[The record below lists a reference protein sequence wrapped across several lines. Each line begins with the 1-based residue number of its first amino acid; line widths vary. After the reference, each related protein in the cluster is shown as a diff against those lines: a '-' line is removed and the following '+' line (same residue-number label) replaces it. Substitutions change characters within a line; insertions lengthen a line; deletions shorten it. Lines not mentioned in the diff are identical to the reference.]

1 MSEES
6 MERIVGRAVT
16 NREYRE
22 RLLARPEEALEGYH
36 LTDEEMCRV
45 KGWTDRTFEMLI
57 DDLERQVDG
66 LRFDAS
72 AGFRELDD
80 DRPRH
85 AGERI
90 SPAALRFLLPRCLP
104 ELYGASSRES
114 SRDDARFGARPIR
127 PKPDPATLDAANRRN
142 VCRHG
147 IEWLDHAEALASAL
161 ADVRA
166 ADERP
171 DATREPA
178 SAGVLRHPSA
188 TSAFAQVLACE
199 TRLVELGIVRQ
210 IGETTTDWDGLC
222 LHSCSVLYGGAYGPW
237 RYVCPRVCG
246 GSAFTWE
253 ESRARALGEAVERFC
268 AAVYDE
274 RTFVLDCQRN
284 LAPEAIDPSTVALFS
299 AAQYREP
306 GFAFQPFTE
315 ETRVTWTWGYSLLR
329 RAPVLVPAALVYRP
343 YWPIEDEAAIGDFP
357 TTGLA
362 CGNSLADAIL
372 RGLYETVERDAIMIT
387 WLNRLPACRVSLD
400 RLAPAIDADSPWARL
415 AGRGLFVHDITTDV
429 AIPTRLA
436 VFIDRSGPRVFVT
449 VGAAAHDHAD
459 RALEKAVAEALALR
473 PAVEHVVGSSAC
485 PDTVRTLEDHLT
497 FFSNAAR
504 LHELG
509 FLLGAPAC
517 GNGADPPTAAR
528 GTLMQL
534 RMSLRALEQRGLD
547 AIVVDVTLPEV
558 LRAGLRVVRVIV
570 PGLIPL
576 TFGHRYAAKGGQ
588 RLYTVPVTLG
598 YARQALAEADL
609 NPAPHPFA

>member
-1 MSEES
+1 MV
-6 MERIVGRAVT
+6 RHRANHRVMT
-16 NREYRE
+16 
-22 RLLARPEEALEGYH
+22 PE
-36 LTDEEMCRV
+36 
-45 KGWTDRTFEMLI
+45 
-57 DDLERQVDG
+57 
-66 LRFDAS
+66 
-72 AGFRELDD
+72 
-80 DRPRH
+80 
-85 AGERI
+85 
-90 SPAALRFLLPRCLP
+90 
-104 ELYGASSRES
+104 
-114 SRDDARFGARPIR
+114 FGARPIR

-253 ESRARALGEAVERFC
+253 ESRARALGEAVEQFC

-400 RLAPAIDADSPWARL
+400 RLAPAIDADSPWAQL
-415 AGRGLFVHDITTDV
+415 AGRGLFAHDITTDV

>member
-1 MSEES
+1 
-6 MERIVGRAVT
+6 
-16 NREYRE
+16 
-22 RLLARPEEALEGYH
+22 
-36 LTDEEMCRV
+36 
-45 KGWTDRTFEMLI
+45 
-57 DDLERQVDG
+57 
-66 LRFDAS
+66 
-72 AGFRELDD
+72 
-80 DRPRH
+80 
-85 AGERI
+85 
-90 SPAALRFLLPRCLP
+90 
-104 ELYGASSRES
+104 
-114 SRDDARFGARPIR
+114 
-127 PKPDPATLDAANRRN
+127 
-142 VCRHG
+142 
-147 IEWLDHAEALASAL
+147 
-161 ADVRA
+161 
-166 ADERP
+166 
-171 DATREPA
+171 
-178 SAGVLRHPSA
+178 
-188 TSAFAQVLACE
+188 
-199 TRLVELGIVRQ
+199 VELGIVRQ

-299 AAQYREP
+299 AAQYLEP

-387 WLNRLPACRVSLD
+387 WLNRLPARRISLD
-400 RLAPAIDADSPWARL
+400 RLAPAVDADSPWARL

-429 AIPTRLA
+429 TIPTRLA
-436 VFIDRSGPRVFVT
+436 VLIDRSGPRVFVT
-449 VGAAAHDHAD
+449 VGAAAHDDPD
-459 RALEKAVAEALALR
+459 RALEKAVAEALFLR
-473 PAVEHVVGSSAC
+473 PAVEHVVGSSAG
-485 PDTVRTLEDHLT
+485 PDTAQTLDDHLT
-497 FFSNAAR
+497 FFSNASR
-504 LHELG
+504 LHEFG
-509 FLLGAPAC
+509 FLLNAPAC
-517 GNGADPPTAAR
+517 ENATSPPTPAR
-528 GTLMQL
+528 GSLMRL
-534 RMSLRALEQRGLD
+534 RTALRALQQRDLD

-558 LRAGLRVVRVIV
+558 LQAGLRVVRVVV

-576 TFGHRYAAKGGQ
+576 TFGHRYAAKGGP

-598 YARQALAEADL
+598 YTSRSPAEADL

>member
-22 RLLARPEEALEGYH
+22 RLLARPEEALKGYH
-36 LTDEEMCRV
+36 VTDEEMCRV
-45 KGWTDRTFEMLI
+45 KGWTNRTFEILI
-57 DDLERQVDG
+57 HDLERQVAG
-66 LRFDAS
+66 LRFDGS
-72 AGFRELDD
+72 AGFRALDD

-85 AGERI
+85 PGEGI
-90 SPAALRFLLPRCLP
+90 SPAALRLLLTRCLP
-104 ELYGASSRES
+104 ELYGAAPHES
-114 SRDDARFGARPIR
+114 SHDDARFGASPIR
-127 PKPDPATLDAANRRN
+127 LKPDPTTLDAANRRD

-147 IEWLDHAEALASAL
+147 IEWLDQAEALASTL
-161 ADVRA
+161 ADIQAV
-166 ADERP
+166 DEDC
-171 DATREPA
+171 DATEEPA
-178 SAGVLRHPSA
+178 SARALRRRQA
-188 TSAFAQVLACE
+188 ASAFAQVLACE

-210 IGETTTDWDGLC
+210 IGETRTDWEGMC
-222 LHSCSVLYGGAYGPW
+222 LHGCSVLYGGAYGSR
-237 RYVCPRVCG
+237 RYVCPKVCG

-274 RTFVLDCQRN
+274 RTFVLDRQRN
-284 LAPEAIDPSTVALFS
+284 LGPEAIDPSTVALFS
-299 AAQYREP
+299 ASQYREP

-315 ETRVTWTWGYSLLR
+315 ETRVAWTRGYSLLQ
-329 RAPVLVPAALVYRP
+329 RAPVLVPAAFVYRP
-343 YWPIEDEAAIGDFP
+343 YWPIEGEAAIGDFP

-372 RGLYETVERDAIMIT
+372 HGLYETVERDAIMIT
-387 WLNRLPACRVSLD
+387 WLNRLPVRRIDLD
-400 RLAPAIDADSPWARL
+400 RLAPATDANPPWARFG
-415 AGRGLFVHDITTDV
+415 GRGLFVHDITTDV

-436 VFIDRSGPRVFVT
+436 VLIDRSCSRVFVT
-449 VGAAAHDHAD
+449 VGAAAHDNPD
-459 RALEKAVAEALALR
+459 RALEKAVAEALFLR
-473 PAVEHVVGSSAC
+473 PAVEHLVRSSAG
-485 PDTVRTLEDHLT
+485 PDTVQTLEDHLT
-497 FFSNAAR
+497 FFSSATR

-509 FLLGAPAC
+509 FLLTPAC
-517 GNGADPPTAAR
+517 GNGASPPIPARSSLMRLRTA
-528 GTLMQL
+528 
-534 RMSLRALEQRGLD
+534 LRALQQRGLD

-558 LRAGLRVVRVIV
+558 LQTGLRVVRVIV

-598 YARQALAEADL
+598 YASRALAEDDL

>member
-1 MSEES
+1 MSKET

-22 RLLARPEEALEGYH
+22 RLLARPEEALKGYH

-45 KGWTDRTFEMLI
+45 KDWTNRTFEILI
-57 DDLERQVDG
+57 HDLERQVDG
-66 LRFDAS
+66 LRFDGS
-72 AGFRELDD
+72 AGFRVPDD
-80 DRPRH
+80 DRPRPP
-85 AGERI
+85 GKRI
-90 SPAALRFLLPRCLP
+90 SPAELRLLVTTCLP
-104 ELYGASSRES
+104 ELCGAALHES
-114 SRDDARFGARPIR
+114 SRDDARARARPIR
-127 PKPDPATLDAANRRN
+127 LQPDRTILDAVKRRD
-142 VCRHG
+142 VRGHG
-147 IEWLDHAEALASAL
+147 IEWLDQAEALASTL
-161 ADVRA
+161 ADIQA
-166 ADERP
+166 ADDHPE
-171 DATREPA
+171 ATEEPA
-178 SAGVLRHPSA
+178 SADVRRRRRA
-188 TSAFAQVLACE
+188 TSVAHVLACE

-210 IGETTTDWDGLC
+210 IGETRTDWEGMC
-222 LHSCSVLYGGAYGPW
+222 LYGCSVLYGGAYGPK
-237 RYVCPRVCG
+237 RYVCPKVCA

-299 AAQYREP
+299 AAQYLEP

-387 WLNRLPACRVSLD
+387 WLNRLPARRISLD
-400 RLAPAIDADSPWARL
+400 RLAPAVDADSPWARL

-429 AIPTRLA
+429 TIPTRLA
-436 VFIDRSGPRVFVT
+436 VLIDRSGPRVFVT

-473 PAVEHVVGSSAC
+473 PAVEHVLGSSAC

-504 LHELG
+504 LRDLG
-509 FLLGAPAC
+509 FLVNAPAC
-517 GNGADPPTAAR
+517 GNGAGPPTPAR

-534 RMSLRALEQRGLD
+534 LTALRALEQRGLD

-558 LRAGLRVVRVIV
+558 LQAGLRVVRVIV

-576 TFGHRYAAKGGQ
+576 TFGHRYAAKGGP

-598 YARQALAEADL
+598 YASRSPAEADL